1 METRKFRPLSVEEK
15 FTLETLILYSDQ
27 KVSFALIGDRTA
39 VTLAGVKPTDGKKV
53 LRMKTKEAV
62 DATLHTEDL
71 PTDAGI
77 LDNCFGFVTLGRA
90 AAITD
95 KMLSEEELD
104 KGSMKFWRKNI
115 LNADIRAQ
123 CEMFEL
129 IAVAFAD

>member
-1 METRKFRPLSVEEK
+1 METRKFRPLSDREK
-15 FTLETLILYSDQ
+15 FTLETLVLYTDK
-27 KVSFALIGDRTA
+27 KVSFALIGDSTA
-39 VTLAGVKPTDGKKV
+39 VTLAGVKPTDGKKH
-53 LRMKTKEAV
+53 LRMKTREAV
-62 DATLHTEDL
+62 YETLHAENL
-71 PTDAGI
+71 PTDEGI

-104 KGSMKFWRKNI
+104 KGSMRLWRKGL

>member
-1 METRKFRPLSVEEK
+1 M
-15 FTLETLILYSDQ
+15 FTLETLVLYTDR
-27 KVSFALIGDRTA
+27 KVSFALIGDSTA
-39 VTLAGVKPTDGKKV
+39 VTLAGVKPTDGKKH
-53 LRMKTKEAV
+53 LRMKTREAV
-62 DATLHTEDL
+62 YETLHAENL
-71 PTDAGI
+71 PTDEGI
-77 LDNCFGFVTLGRA
+77 LDNCFGFATLGRA

-104 KGSMKFWRKNI
+104 KGSMRLWRKVL